1 MPSKH
6 NPCGRCG
13 CHAKAWDGLKHPIK
27 WVCGICRYP
36 LTLAKE
42 SRGAELKKD
51 AARIDHIESRKRRC
65 NWVHKSWI
73 SRYYSP
79 ELVNEPVGSRWD
91 KNKVTRATAREA
103 LDDEIKELAQA
114 KADEVPNA

>member
-1 MPSKH
+1 
-6 NPCGRCG
+6 
-13 CHAKAWDGLKHPIK
+13 
-27 WVCGICRYP
+27 
-36 LTLAKE
+36 
-42 SRGAELKKD
+42 
-51 AARIDHIESRKRRC
+51 
-65 NWVHKSWI
+65 VHKSWI